1 MTGSMVARDYIGIG
15 GTRGEFGGYRLF
27 IPVASAVANPVVP
40 VHGLNA
46 DFSVFATHLRVGGL
60 ILDGVLRGKL
70 VSKPVG
76 RSGIERKEKPL
87 SRLFRDCF
95 EEVRSPASRAIG
107 VCGWFGACR
116 PHES

>member
-46 DFSVFATHLRVGGL
+46 DFSVLATHLRVGGL

-70 VSKPVG
+70 FSKPVG
-76 RSGIERKEKPL
+76 LSGCERREEL
-87 SRLFRDCF
+87 SSRFFCECF
-95 EEVRSPASRAIG
+95 EKVGSPGS
-107 VCGWFGACR
+107 
-116 PHES
+116 